1 MSVATTGTM
10 KAILV
15 AVLAMTSYACTARE
29 SDFFAP
35 EPVDSSILPDVDAP
49 LFSTIKPLATV
60 TILNSNVLSFTIDDA
75 AGSNG
80 APASGLE
87 ETSVSARLASGTAI
101 PLTATGAN
109 YSGSLAP
116 LSDGALSITI
126 SATDKAGNTRNSTLN
141 FRLDRTAPL
150 IGFTNA
156 PPAQSTSSADSVLVS
171 IGGTVSDGLLSS
183 GQLTVMQPGAD
194 GTCGNADDQLLPKG
208 NTGGQVSENTFDLT
222 TQLQANAT
230 FTASFFAY
238 NAASAGT
245 SRTDIY
251 CATVVAVDAARDE
264 NGVAK
269 GNRGTGTVRAEISW
283 QR

>member
-1 MSVATTGTM
+1 LSAATSSTM
-10 KAILV
+10 KLIVVVIL
-15 AVLAMTSYACTARE
+15 AATGYACTARE

-49 LFSTIKPLATV
+49 LFSTIKPVATA
-60 TILNSNVLSFTIDDA
+60 TILNSNVLSFTVDDA
-75 AGSNG
+75 TGSNG

-87 ETSVSARLASGTAI
+87 ETSVSARLGSGTAI
-101 PLTATGAN
+101 PLTATGAT
-109 YSGSLAP
+109 YAGSLASI
-116 LSDGALSITI
+116 SDGAMSITI

-156 PPAQSTSSADSVLVS
+156 PPAQTASSADSILMS
-171 IGGTVSDGLLSS
+171 IGGTVSDGLLAS
-183 GQLTVMQPGAD
+183 GQLTVTQPGGD
-194 GTCGNADDQLLPKG
+194 GICGNGDDQLLAKG
-208 NTGGQVSENTFDLT
+208 NAAGQVSENTFDLT

-230 FTASFFAY
+230 FAASFFAY
-238 NAASAGT
+238 NAASPGSSQTA
-245 SRTDIY
+245 IY
-251 CATVVAVDAARDE
+251 CGTVVAVDAARDE

-269 GNRGTGTVRAEISW
+269 GNRGTGAVRAEISW

>member
-1 MSVATTGTM
+1 MKLIVVVILAATG
-10 KAILV
+10 
-15 AVLAMTSYACTARE
+15 YACTARE

-35 EPVDSSILPDVDAP
+35 EPVDASILPDVDGP
-49 LFSTIKPLATV
+49 LFSTIRPVATA
-60 TILNSNVLSFTIDDA
+60 TILNSNVLSFTVDDA
-75 AGSNG
+75 TGSNG
-80 APASGLE
+80 ALASGLE

-101 PLTATGAN
+101 PLTATGTN
-109 YSGSLAP
+109 YSGSLAS

-156 PPAQSTSSADSVLVS
+156 PPAQTASSADSVLIS

-183 GQLTVMQPGAD
+183 GQLTVTQPGTD
-194 GTCGNADDQLLPKG
+194 GICGSADDQLLPKG
-208 NTGGQVSENTFDLT
+208 NAAGQVSENTFDLT
-222 TQLQANAT
+222 AQLQANAT
-230 FTASFFAY
+230 FSASFFAY

-245 SRTDIY
+245 SQTAIY
-251 CATVVAVDAARDE
+251 CGTVAAVDAARDE

-269 GNRGTGTVRAEISW
+269 GNRGTGSVRVEVTW